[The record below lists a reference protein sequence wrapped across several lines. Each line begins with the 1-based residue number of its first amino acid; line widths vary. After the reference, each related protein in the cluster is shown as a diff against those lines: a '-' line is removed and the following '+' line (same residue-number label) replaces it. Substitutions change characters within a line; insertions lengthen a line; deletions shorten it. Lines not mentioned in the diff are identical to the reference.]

1 MASGIS
7 ESSVVFFRAAGHSHD
22 GNNASLIDT
31 TKYSI
36 YDFSL
41 ADDSATVDKTIKTI
55 RIANKNNFEAYIQQL
70 AKTELTE
77 ENLAGLSLYQ
87 PTITGGS
94 KGGQIYFDFLGTW
107 NSIALNDETVTI
119 ATECTYLRNDA
130 MVVESRAAGNTT
142 LYVRLP
148 AITSGTSPVVQNT
161 TTRQFGVNTSVREL
175 KTDINSLTN
184 SINLVKLLNPVKFK
198 WKSEQD
204 VTTLEKFYVG
214 YDNKYGFIVEDIAN
228 VDKSLVT
235 FQYIGEECDCEEDL
249 YASEQNFKPFYYD
262 INGIVS
268 ILTASIKELI
278 ERVEYLESQLP

>member
-7 ESSVVFFRAAGHSHD
+7 EASVVFFRAAGHSHD
-22 GNNASLIDT
+22 GDNSSNIDVS
-31 TKYSI
+31 KYSI
-36 YDFSL
+36 YDFPI
-41 ADDSATVDKTIKTI
+41 ADDSTTSDPNIKIT
-55 RIANKNNFEAYIQQL
+55 RSVNKINFEAYIRSLSTNQL
-70 AKTELTE
+70 TD
-77 ENLAGLSLYQ
+77 ENLVDLNLYQ
-87 PTITGGS
+87 PNITGGTTS
-94 KGGQIYFDFLGTW
+94 SIVFDFIGTW
-107 NSIALNDETVTI
+107 NTNVALNDETITI
-119 ATECTYLRNDA
+119 TTQCTYFRNEA
-130 MVVESRAAGNTT
+130 MVVESRSAGNTA

-148 AITSGTSPVVQNT
+148 AFTSGTSPVVQNT

-198 WKSEQD
+198 WKSEQE
-204 VTTLEKFYVG
+204 VTTLEKFYIG

-235 FQYIGEECDCEEDL
+235 FQYIGEECDCDEDL

-268 ILTASIKELI
+268 ILTGSIKELI